1 MIGVI
6 ADCGIYGTVGIWS
19 SYQVCENLCLSSTVL
34 FLVIGIGEG
43 IGENMKYSE
52 EKILND
58 LKFIYEKYGEL
69 STYSIT
75 DSHILIQNI
84 RQFH

>member
-6 ADCGIYGTVGIWS
+6 ADCGIYGTVGTWS

-43 IGENMKYSE
+43 IGKKLWESQNKENLTL
-52 EKILND
+52 KITT
-58 LKFIYEKYGEL
+58 IM
-69 STYSIT
+69 
-75 DSHILIQNI
+75 
-84 RQFH
+84 